1 MLFTYDRMAKEGRYR
16 VYIRGPPERK
26 LEDGTGITSK

>member
-1 MLFTYDRMAKEGRYR
+1 MLFTDDRVAKEGRFR
-16 VYIRGPPERK
+16 VCVRGPPERK